1 MLAVAHTDQL
11 GACVLR
17 LCLVTEVEDKPPFK
31 PFNPFSPGEAY
42 NGCRSRD
49 ESNRADP
56 SKESARS
63 NDLRTQLA
71 SAGSVISVSVGI
83 LKFWHRFER
92 VFCRSSQYQFIVF
105 MFELAYG
112 DRHVVFADT

>member
-1 MLAVAHTDQL
+1 VLAVAHTDQL

-17 LCLVTEVEDKPPFK
+17 LCSGRGSRGQTPLK
-31 PFNPFSPGEAY
+31 PFNPFRRVKLTTA
-42 NGCRSRD
+42 CRSRD

>member
-11 GACVLR
+11 GAYALR
-17 LCLVTEVEDKPPFK
+17 LCSGHGSRGQTPLK
-31 PFNPFSPGEAY
+31 PFNPFSPGQAY
-42 NGCRSRD
+42 NGCRSRN
-49 ESNRADP
+49 ESNRAGP
-56 SKESARS
+56 SQGSARS
-63 NDLRTQLA
+63 NDLRSQLA
-71 SAGSVISVSVGI
+71 SAGSVISVSVRI